1 MADTPEVENMVQD
14 DEAQMQLSFE
24 LCDEFRKAIF
34 ARIGE
39 ADDPR
44 DLIAIGMTAGIMFAG
59 MQAGHLIAMGDYV
72 ESPELNAQLSQM
84 LENNFPLGIHFGK
97 LHAERQLA
105 ALEGVIN

>member
-1 MADTPEVENMVQD
+1 MADTPEVEKAVQV
-14 DEAQMQLSFE
+14 DEAQLQLSFE

-44 DLIAIGMTAGIMFAG
+44 DLIAIGITAGIMFAG

-72 ESPELNAQLSQM
+72 ESPELNQQLSRM
-84 LENNFPLGIHFGK
+84 LETNFPVGIHFGK
-97 LHAERQLA
+97 LHAMKQIA
-105 ALEGVIN
+105 ALEGTMN